1 MRTYEELAACSLQGV
16 TSEPPGYPTFYE
28 AWDASDCLGYYY
40 YYYYYCYYYYYYYYC
55 YYYYYYYYCYYYY
68 IIIINNI

>member
-16 TSEPPGYPTFYE
+16 TSDPPGYPTFYE
-28 AWDASDCLGYYY
+28 EWGGSDCSKYYY
-40 YYYYYCYYYYYYYYC
+40 YLFLFLFFIIIVIV
-55 YYYYYYYYCYYYY
+55 